1 NKGYV
6 FGNLEIDGTRLAL
19 NGSTDKLYVR
29 LARRGSPDALYEAFF
44 YVPLPREMEPADVSL
59 GVFESAVVS
68 AFRTGRTRQK
78 TEAVTVSIGDIQYRL
93 ALSGNEI
100 KLFTWQLDNGN
111 RMESRMLPYRTL
123 PEALEALFDGVTA
136 PSSPSNPRTAA
147 RAGRR

>member
-1 NKGYV
+1 MGNVLNNEAGCKMHYSISEAESFLKNKGYV

-44 YVPLPREMEPADVSL
+44 YVPLSREMKAGDVSPI
-59 GVFESAVVS
+59 FESAVVS
-68 AFRTGRTRQK
+68 AFKSGKMKGK
-78 TEAVTVSIGDIQYRL
+78 TEAVTVSIGGVQYRL
-93 ALSGNEI
+93 ALSGNGI

-123 PEALEALFDGVTA
+123 PEAL
-136 PSSPSNPRTAA
+136 
-147 RAGRR
+147 